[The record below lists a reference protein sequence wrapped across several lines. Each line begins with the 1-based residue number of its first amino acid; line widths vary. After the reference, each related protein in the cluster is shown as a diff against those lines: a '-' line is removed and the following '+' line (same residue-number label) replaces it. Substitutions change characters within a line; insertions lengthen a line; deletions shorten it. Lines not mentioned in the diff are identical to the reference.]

1 MNEAVKKVTE
11 YRLKNPTASIE
22 KACMALGVSKSSYYL
37 DSKRRS
43 TAKAKAKESAQQ
55 YTKVEAKPRAK
66 APAELPAMAGDIGK
80 LFMIVGTPEQIRGML
95 K

>member
-11 YRLKNPTASIE
+11 YRIKHPEASIE

-43 TAKAKAKESAQQ
+43 MAKAKAKESVQ

-66 APAELPAMAGDIGK
+66 PPAELPPLASDIGK
-80 LFMIVGTPEQIRGML
+80 LFMIVGTPEQIRGLL